1 MQVDLESELRR
12 AERYSDLS
20 RSAFVIGAIAFSVV
34 ACFAAFVFWTGIIYR
49 G

>member
-12 AERYSDLS
+12 AQRYSDLS
-20 RSAFVIGAIAFSVV
+20 RSAFVIGALALAIV
-34 ACFAAFVFWTGIIYR
+34 AGFAVFVFWTGIIYR

>member
-1 MQVDLESELRR
+1 MQWIDHESELRR

-20 RSAFVIGAIAFSVV
+20 RSAFACSVIALSLVTAFTVYM
-34 ACFAAFVFWTGIIYR
+34 FWPFNG